1 MAGLYNILKDRGY
14 LYQYTDEGHIQALLK
29 KSEPITFYL
38 GVDPTADSLH
48 IGHFFALMMFRYL
61 QEAGHRGILVVG
73 GATAMV
79 GDPTGKSD
87 LRKML
92 SLEEV
97 EHNIREVSE
106 LARRFI
112 IVDGDNPAIIL
123 NNGDWINNYSYI
135 NFLRDIG
142 IHFNVNTM
150 LNSDACSKRLKQG
163 GLTYLEMGYMLM
175 QAYDF
180 VYLNRNYDCTM
191 QIGGSD
197 QWGNIVAGIS
207 LSRKLGEP
215 PLHGFTC
222 PLLIDSA
229 GRKMG
234 KTESGALWVARQ
246 KTTVFDFYQYFYN
259 VGDGDVE
266 KLLKLFTRIPLDE
279 IGRLISTDIRQA
291 KRIMA
296 SEITELVHGRE
307 ETQKVLQSIDTL
319 FRDKNNYDNMPTATL
334 AKQDVENEDIITLL
348 VQTGFIKS
356 RSEARRLIEQG
367 GISINGERIEDTGL
381 KIQAEDF
388 SRGYMLLKRGRK
400 SFLKVDI
407 A

>member
-279 IGRLISTDIRQA
+279 ISRLISTDIRQA

-307 ETQKVLQSIDTL
+307 EIQKVLQSIDTL

-334 AKQDVENEDIITLL
+334 AKQDVENEDVITLL
-348 VQTGFIKS
+348 VKTGFIKS
-356 RSEARRLIEQG
+356 RSEARRLIEQR